1 MAAPARPAIM
11 APNQRAG
18 TMDFDIPRELQDTLA
33 TLDAFLAAEIK
44 PLEEANMQFFD
55 HRREHARTNWDAGGI
70 PTAEW
75 EALLAEM
82 RRRADRAGFY
92 RFGLP
97 RKLGGRDGSNLA
109 QAVLREH
116 LAAKGV
122 GLHADLQ
129 SETSVVGSI
138 SMAEVFDRYG
148 NDAQK
153 QEYLEGIITG
163 AKRVAFGLTEPDHGS
178 DATWMETT
186 AVRDG
191 DHWILNGGKRFNS
204 GVHTAAADLVLART
218 SGNAGDAKGI
228 TGFIVPMDTP
238 GMKIEYYH
246 YTFNMPT
253 DHAEVSLRN
262 VRVPHSAIL
271 HKEGEGLVLAQH
283 VVHKNRIRQAA
294 QSVGAARYCVA
305 EAVKYARERKTFGKA
320 LAHHQAIQF
329 PLAEMH
335 AEVEIVRN
343 YVFRTAWEM
352 DRTPHEKMSDQV
364 AIANFR
370 ANRLACDAADLAIQV
385 HGGIGYTRGK
395 PFEHM
400 YRHHRRYRITEGSD
414 EVQIRKVAGF
424 LFGFAGPNKIKR
436 ASKEQV
442 EE

>member
-1 MAAPARPAIM
+1 
-11 APNQRAG
+11 
-18 TMDFDIPRELQDTLA
+18 MDFDIPRELQDTIA
-33 TLDAFLAAEIK
+33 TMDAFIAAEIK
-44 PLEEANMQFFD
+44 PLEDANPQFFD
-55 HRREHARTNWDAGGI
+55 HRRERARTNWAEGGI
-70 PTAEW
+70 PTREW
-75 EALLAEM
+75 EALLHEM

-92 RFGLP
+92 RIGLP
-97 RKLGGRDGSNLA
+97 KRLGGKDASNLA

-138 SMAEVFDRYG
+138 SMAEVFDRYA
-148 NDAQK
+148 NEAQK
-153 QEYLEGIITG
+153 AEYLEGIITG
-163 AKRVAFGLTEPDHGS
+163 EKRVAFGLTEPDHGS

-186 AVRDG
+186 AVRQG
-191 DHWILNGGKRFNS
+191 DVWVINGAKRFNS
-204 GVHTAAADLVLART
+204 GVHTAHSDLVIART
-218 SGNAGDAKGI
+218 SGKAGDATGL

-238 GMKIEYYH
+238 GVKIEYYH
-246 YTFNMPT
+246 WTFNMPS
-253 DHAEVSLRN
+253 DHAEVTFKD

-271 HKEGEGLVLAQH
+271 AEEGKGLMLAQH

-294 QSVGAARYCVA
+294 QSAGAARYCVQ
-305 EAVKYARERKTFGKA
+305 ESVQYARERKTFGKPIA
-320 LAHHQAIQF
+320 QHQAIQF

-343 YVFRTAWEM
+343 YVFKTAWEM

-364 AIANFR
+364 GIANFR
-370 ANRLACDAADLAIQV
+370 ANRLACKAADLAMQV

-395 PFEHM
+395 AFEHI

-424 LFGFAGPNKIKR
+424 LFGFAGPNKIKKT
-436 ASKEQV
+436 KETA
-442 EE
+442 